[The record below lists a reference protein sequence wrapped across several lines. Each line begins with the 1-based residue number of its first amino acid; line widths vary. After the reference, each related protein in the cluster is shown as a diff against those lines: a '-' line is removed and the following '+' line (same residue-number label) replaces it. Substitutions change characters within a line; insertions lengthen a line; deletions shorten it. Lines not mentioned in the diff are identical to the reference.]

1 MKYPNL
7 LENFKKYV
15 QIDTQS
21 DPHSTSVPSTEKQK
35 DLARL
40 LVEQLLGMGIVDAH
54 MDEKGYVYATVPA
67 SQGLESA
74 PAVCFCAHMDTSPE
88 YSGKGVVPILHEN
101 YDGGDI
107 VLPKGDIVL
116 TTKAFGP
123 LKEMTGHTIITSD
136 GSTLLGADNKAGI
149 TEIMSAAEH
158 LIQSEVPHAAMKIL
172 FTPDEEIGRGADHV
186 DLDKLGAAFG
196 YTMDGAT
203 KGSLEDETFSAD
215 GATVVFKGANTH
227 PGFAHKKMANAM
239 KAAGVFLASLP
250 RQEWAP
256 ESTKG
261 DQGFVHPYEIT
272 GGVEEVKIT
281 MILRSFDS
289 EELADYAALLSALA
303 KQATKAVKRTS
314 FEIHT
319 TEQYRNMKEVL
330 DQQPHVVEYAERA
343 IEASGLPLRKSKI
356 RGGTDGSK
364 LSFMGLPCPNIFAGE
379 HAFHSPYEFVSLQD
393 MESAT
398 DVIVKLLELVAA
410 DYRAA

>member
-158 LIQSEVPHAAMKIL
+158 LMQSEVPHAAMKIL

>member
-7 LENFKKYV
+7 LENFKSYV

-21 DPHSTSVPSTEKQK
+21 DPHSSSVPSTEKQK
-35 DLARL
+35 DLGRL
-40 LVEQLLGMGIVDAH
+40 LVDQLLELGVSDAH
-54 MDEKGYVYATVPA
+54 MDDKGYIYATVPA
-67 SQGLESA
+67 TPGLEKA

-88 YSGKGVVPILHEN
+88 YSGKGVAPVLHEN

-107 VLPKGDIVL
+107 ALPKGDIVL

-123 LKEMTGHTIITSD
+123 LKEMKGHTIITSD
-136 GSTLLGADNKAGI
+136 GSTLLGADNKAGVA
-149 TEIMSAAEH
+149 EIMSAAAF
-158 LIQSEVPHAAMKIL
+158 LMKSDTPHAAMKIL
-172 FTPDEEIGRGADHV
+172 FTPDEEIGRGADLV
-186 DLDKLGAAFG
+186 DLEKLGAKFG

-215 GATVVFKGANTH
+215 GATVIFRGANTH

-261 DQGFVHPYEIT
+261 EQGFVHPYEIS
-272 GGVEEVKIT
+272 GGVEEVRIT
-281 MILRSFDS
+281 MILRSFDTP
-289 EELADYAALLSALA
+289 ELEDYAALLTALA
-303 KQATKAVKRTS
+303 KQASKAVKRTS
-314 FEIHT
+314 FEIQT
-319 TEQYRNMKEVL
+319 TLQYRNMKEIL
-330 DQQPHVVEYAERA
+330 DQHPEVVRYAERA
-343 IEASGLPLRKSKI
+343 IEASGLPVRKSKI

-398 DVIVKLLELVAA
+398 DVIVNLLELVAE
-410 DYRAA
+410 DYLPE